1 MATPPGR
8 SDNGFHEDGMHTRV
22 LGLIL
27 VVAVATTAWAQEDVR
42 VRKASAAKTAL
53 DLSGM
58 TGAAGGSALVF
69 RRTLESDLVRSGWFT
84 LAKPGSF
91 TVVGSYGETGGYL
104 AAKCQVFGASPTTP
118 VLNKTYAD
126 TAAEARRVAH
136 KVADDI
142 IMAVK
147 GFRGFAAGRIVMVG
161 TRTGN
166 KELYICD
173 ADGSGLRQL
182 TADRSISLAPNW
194 SPDGSRIAYTSFRR
208 GYPDIYMVDLRSNNR
223 TCIANYSG
231 INMAGGFS
239 PNGQD
244 LLMVLSRDGNPEV
257 YAKNLGS
264 GRLTRLTNTPR
275 AGEASPS
282 WSPDGSQVVYVSDLA
297 GPGSP
302 QIYVMGTGGNGRRL
316 TSRGRENVSPD
327 WGPNGWITYASRRS
341 GLYAVCMINPQTL
354 EDREVSPGDASY
366 EDPCWVSDGRHI
378 LCTRQEGSTKRL
390 YMLDTMGDAPL
401 CLTPDGGGW
410 SSPAWCAQ

>member
-1 MATPPGR
+1 MYLRTILSLLVLATV
-8 SDNGFHEDGMHTRV
+8 TC
-22 LGLIL
+22 
-27 VVAVATTAWAQEDVR
+27 AVAQEDVR
-42 VRKASAAKTAL
+42 VKKTSAAKTSL
-53 DLSGM
+53 DLSGL
-58 TGAAGGSALVF
+58 TGPSGGAATLF
-69 RRTLESDLVRSGWFT
+69 RRTLEADLLRSGWFT
-84 LAKPGSF
+84 LAKPGAYS
-91 TVVGSYGETGGYL
+91 VLGSYGETGANL

-118 VLNKTYAD
+118 LLNKTYSDSAP
-126 TAAEARRVAH
+126 EARRVAH

-147 GFRGFAAGRIVMVG
+147 GFRGFAAGRIVMIG
-161 TRTGN
+161 TRSGS

-173 ADGSGLRQL
+173 ADGGGLRPI

-208 GYPDIYMVDLRSNNR
+208 GYPDIYLIDLRSNNR

-244 LLMVLSRDGNPEV
+244 LLMVLSKDGNPEV
-257 YAKNLGS
+257 YAKNLAS
-264 GRLTRLTNTPR
+264 GRLTRLTNTAR

-302 QIYVMGTGGNGRRL
+302 QLYVMGLGGTGRRL
-316 TSRGRENVSPD
+316 TSRGRENVAPD
-327 WGPNGWITYASRRS
+327 WGPNGWIVYASRRG
-341 GLYAVCMINPQTL
+341 GLYSVCMINPQTQ

-366 EDPCWVSDGRHI
+366 EDPCWVSDGRHV
-378 LCTRQEGSTKRL
+378 LCTRQEGQTKRL